1 MAAAR
6 AMSSREEAVQA
17 STWHKAWQMEDIQYV
32 GWWVQKTVTHAGDH
46 NVTGYSVEYEMA
58 K

>member
-1 MAAAR
+1 
-6 AMSSREEAVQA
+6 MSSREEAVQA

-32 GWWVQKTVTHAGDH
+32 GWMSPKTVTYAGDH

-58 K
+58 Q